1 MAIIYKSTNADAP
14 VMTGADKTSIV
25 RVLRACLVD
34 GYGDKPG
41 AGWVMPFVN
50 ADGTKAAFKN
60 AGTGFYL
67 LIDDS
72 VSGNNFKCASF
83 ESMSDIDTG
92 VNGIGGEYTCTGRTQ
107 SSNSAIPWV
116 VAASDKFVL
125 FVIYV
130 NNASYPNNVALLSQC
145 LFFGDFTPN
154 RNGDTYC
161 CMSYLA
167 GTKTTAIIFGNSAN
181 NNNYYIARNYDG
193 VVGSI
198 KNISLSLPFG
208 SGFGVSDEVYSS
220 NANLVV
226 SKIMIVESNN
236 IIRGFLDGCLAPLQK
251 IPFYN
256 GETVSI
262 GDKSYEAITWAY
274 NSSYVHQLLFEVSG

>member
-67 LIDDS
+67 RIDDS

-83 ESMSDIDTG
+83 ESMSDVDTG
-92 VNGIGGEYTCTGRTQ
+92 VNVIANEYTDRGRTAL
-107 SSNSAIPWV
+107 NNNAIPWV
-116 VAASDKFVL
+116 VAASDKFVFL
-125 FVIYV
+125 VIYTGYSLYPENPNSIQTV
-130 NNASYPNNVALLSQC
+130 N

-154 RNGDTYC
+154 RNGDAFC
-161 CMSYLA
+161 CMSS
-167 GTKTTAIIFGNSAN
+167 GSSFGPLSN
-181 NNNYYIARNYDG
+181 NMYIARNYDG
-193 VVGSI
+193 VVGGI
-198 KNISLSLPFG
+198 DGRMLIPFA
-208 SGFGVSDEVYSS
+208 SGFGDSNEVYSN
-220 NANLVV
+220 NANLLV
-226 SKIMIVESNN
+226 SKVMIIEGGN
-236 IIRGFLDGCLAPLQK
+236 IIRGFLDECLAPLQK

-262 GDKSYEAITWAY
+262 GEKSYEAITWVY
-274 NSSYVHQLLFEVSG
+274 RSSYIYQLLFEVTG

>member
-14 VMTGADKTSIV
+14 VMTGADRTSIV

-67 LIDDS
+67 RIDDS

-83 ESMSDIDTG
+83 ESMSDVDTG
-92 VNGIGGEYTCTGRTQ
+92 INAIANEYTDRGRIAL
-107 SSNSAIPWV
+107 NNNAIPWV
-116 VAASDKFVL
+116 VAASDKFVFL
-125 FVIYV
+125 VIYIGYSLYPENPNSIQTV
-130 NNASYPNNVALLSQC
+130 N

-154 RNGDTYC
+154 RNGDAFC
-161 CMSYLA
+161 CMSSGSSY
-167 GTKTTAIIFGNSAN
+167 GSSSIFGPLSN
-181 NNNYYIARNYDG
+181 NIYIARNYDG
-193 VVGSI
+193 VVGGVAAKMLI
-198 KNISLSLPFG
+198 PFAT
-208 SGFGVSDEVYSS
+208 GFGLSNEVYSNNS
-220 NANLVV
+220 NLIV
-226 SKIMIVESNN
+226 SRVMITEGSN
-236 IIRGFLDGCLAPLQK
+236 IIRGFLDECLAPLQK

-262 GDKSYEAITWAY
+262 GEKSYEAITWVY
-274 NSSYVHQLLFEVSG
+274 NSSYIYQLLFEVTTG

>member
-67 LIDDS
+67 RIDDS

-83 ESMSDIDTG
+83 ESMLDIDTG
-92 VNGIGGEYTCTGRTQ
+92 VNVIADEYTDRGRTA
-107 SSNSAIPWV
+107 SNNNAIPWV
-116 VAASDKFVL
+116 VAASDRFVFL
-125 FVIYV
+125 VIYTGY
-130 NNASYPNNVALLSQC
+130 SLYPENLTSTQTVS
-145 LFFGDFTPN
+145 LFFGDFAPN
-154 RNGDTYC
+154 RNGDAFC
-161 CMSYLA
+161 CMSS
-167 GTKTTAIIFGNSAN
+167 GSSNSPSSVFGHLN
-181 NNNYYIARNYDG
+181 NNIYIARNYDG
-193 VVGSI
+193 VVGRVAAKMLI
-198 KNISLSLPFG
+198 PFAI
-208 SGFGVSDEVYSS
+208 GFGNSNEVYSN
-220 NANLVV
+220 NANLIV
-226 SKIMIVESNN
+226 SRVMIIKDSN
-236 IIRGFLDGCLAPLQK
+236 IIRGFLDECLAPLQK

-262 GDKSYEAITWAY
+262 GEKSYEAITWAY
-274 NSSYVHQLLFEVSG
+274 SISYISQLLFEVTG

>member
-50 ADGTKAAFKN
+50 VDGTKAAFKN

-67 LIDDS
+67 RIDDS

-83 ESMSDIDTG
+83 ESMSDVDTG
-92 VNGIGGEYTCTGRTQ
+92 INAIVNEYTDRGRV
-107 SSNSAIPWV
+107 SSNNNAIPWV
-116 VAASDKFVL
+116 VAANDKFVFL
-125 FVIYV
+125 VIYTGY
-130 NNASYPNNVALLSQC
+130 SLYPENPNSIQTVVS
-145 LFFGDFTPN
+145 LFFGDFAPN
-154 RNGDTYC
+154 RNGDAFC
-161 CMSYLA
+161 CMSS
-167 GTKTTAIIFGNSAN
+167 GSSNSASSVFGRLS
-181 NNNYYIARNYDG
+181 NYIYIARNYDG
-193 VVGSI
+193 VVGSVSARLLI
-198 KNISLSLPFG
+198 PFAL
-208 SGFGVSDEVYSS
+208 GFGDSNEVYSN
-220 NANLVV
+220 NANLIV
-226 SKIMIVESNN
+226 SRVMIIEDSK
-236 IIRGFLDGCLAPLQK
+236 IIRGFLDECLAPLQK

-262 GDKSYEAITWAY
+262 GEKSYEAITWVY
-274 NSSYVHQLLFEVSG
+274 GSGYVYQLLFEVSG

>member
-34 GYGDKPG
+34 GYGDKPS

-67 LIDDS
+67 RIDDS

-92 VNGIGGEYTCTGRTQ
+92 VNVIANEYTDRGRIAL
-107 SSNSAIPWV
+107 NNNAIPWV
-116 VAASDKFVL
+116 VAASDKFVFL
-125 FVIYV
+125 VIYLGYSLYPENPNSIQTV
-130 NNASYPNNVALLSQC
+130 N

-154 RNGDTYC
+154 RNGDAFC
-161 CMSYLA
+161 CMSSGSSYSSSS
-167 GTKTTAIIFGNSAN
+167 IFGLLSN
-181 NNNYYIARNYDG
+181 NIYIARNYDG
-193 VVGSI
+193 VVGLVAGKMLI
-198 KNISLSLPFG
+198 PFAT
-208 SGFGVSDEVYSS
+208 GFGLSNEVYSNNS
-220 NANLVV
+220 NLIV
-226 SKIMIVESNN
+226 SRVMIIENGN
-236 IIRGFLDGCLAPLQK
+236 IIRGFLDECLAPLQK
-251 IPFYN
+251 TPFYN

-262 GDKSYEAITWAY
+262 GEKSYEAITWVY
-274 NSSYVHQLLFEVSG
+274 NSSYTYQLLFEVTG

>member
-41 AGWVMPFVN
+41 AGWVMPFIN

-67 LIDDS
+67 RIDDS
-72 VSGNNFKCASF
+72 ESGNNFKCASF

-92 VNGIGGEYTCTGRTQ
+92 ANVIASEYSDRGRA
-107 SSNSAIPWV
+107 SLNNNAIPWV
-116 VAASDKFVL
+116 VAASDKFVFL
-125 FVIYV
+125 VIYTGYSLYPE
-130 NNASYPNNVALLSQC
+130 NLASTQTTS
-145 LFFGDFTPN
+145 LFFGDFAPN
-154 RNGDTYC
+154 RNGDAFC
-161 CMSYLA
+161 CMSSGSSILSS
-167 GTKTTAIIFGNSAN
+167 GVFGLLN
-181 NNNYYIARNYDG
+181 NNIYIARNYDG
-193 VVGSI
+193 VVGMVTAKMLI
-198 KNISLSLPFG
+198 PFAN
-208 SGFGVSDEVYSS
+208 GFGRSDEVYSNNS
-220 NANLVV
+220 NLIV
-226 SKIMIVESNN
+226 SRVMIIENGN
-236 IIRGFLDGCLAPLQK
+236 IIRGFLDECLAPLQK

-262 GDKSYEAITWAY
+262 GEKSYEAITWLY
-274 NSSYVHQLLFEVSG
+274 SSVYTYQLLFEVTG

>member
-14 VMTGADKTSIV
+14 VMTGADNTSIV

-67 LIDDS
+67 RIDDS
-72 VSGNNFKCASF
+72 AGYYFKCASF

-92 VNGIGGEYTCTGRTQ
+92 INAIASEYSDRGRE
-107 SSNSAIPWV
+107 SLNNNAIPWV
-116 VAASDKFVL
+116 VAANDKFVFL
-125 FVIYV
+125 VIYTGYS
-130 NNASYPNNVALLSQC
+130 SYPNELTGIQVTS

-154 RNGDTYC
+154 RNGDGFC
-161 CMSYLA
+161 CVSSDGSSSSNTVWGSL
-167 GTKTTAIIFGNSAN
+167 SN
-181 NNNYYIARNYDG
+181 NIYIARNYAG
-193 VVGSI
+193 VVGGI
-198 KNISLSLPFG
+198 AARLLIPFAYG
-208 SGFGVSDEVYSS
+208 LGYSQEVYS
-220 NANLVV
+220 NNVNLLV
-226 SKIMIVESNN
+226 SKVMVIEGGN
-236 IIRGFLDGCLAPLQK
+236 IIRGFLDECLAPLQK

-262 GDKSYEAITWAY
+262 GEKSYEAITWAY
-274 NSSYVHQLLFEVSG
+274 NSSYIYQLLFEVTG

>member
-34 GYGDKPG
+34 GYGDKPR

-67 LIDDS
+67 RIDDS
-72 VSGNNFKCASF
+72 VSGVFFKCASF

-92 VNGIGGEYTCTGRTQ
+92 VNAIASEYSDRGRAAL
-107 SSNSAIPWV
+107 NNNAIPWV
-116 VAASDKFVL
+116 VAANDKFVFL
-125 FVIYV
+125 VIYTGYSLYPE
-130 NNASYPNNVALLSQC
+130 NPKSIQTAS
-145 LFFGDFTPN
+145 LFFGDFAPN
-154 RNGDTYC
+154 RNGDAFC
-161 CMSYLA
+161 CMSSGSSYSS
-167 GTKTTAIIFGNSAN
+167 TTIFGQLSN
-181 NNNYYIARNYDG
+181 NIYIARNYDG
-193 VVGSI
+193 VVGGVAARVLI
-198 KNISLSLPFG
+198 PFA
-208 SGFGVSDEVYSS
+208 SGLGNSNEVYSNNS
-220 NANLVV
+220 NLIV
-226 SKIMIVESNN
+226 SKVMVIEGGN
-236 IIRGFLDGCLAPLQK
+236 IIRGLLDECLAPLQK

-262 GDKSYEAITWAY
+262 GEKSYEAITWVSY
-274 NSSYVHQLLFEVSG
+274 NRYVYQLLFEVSG

>member
-1 MAIIYKSTNADAP
+1 MAIIYKSTNAAAP

-67 LIDDS
+67 RIDDS

-92 VNGIGGEYTCTGRTQ
+92 VNVIASEYSDRGRA
-107 SSNSAIPWV
+107 SLNNNAIPWV
-116 VAASDKFVL
+116 VAANDKFVFL
-125 FVIYV
+125 VIYTGYSLYPE
-130 NNASYPNNVALLSQC
+130 NPASTQTVS
-145 LFFGDFTPN
+145 LFFGDFAPN
-154 RNGDTYC
+154 RNGDAFC
-161 CMSYLA
+161 CMSSGSSLSNNS
-167 GTKTTAIIFGNSAN
+167 IFGWLN
-181 NNNYYIARNYDG
+181 NNIYIARNYDN
-193 VVGSI
+193 VVGGVAAKMLI
-198 KNISLSLPFG
+198 PFA
-208 SGFGVSDEVYSS
+208 SGFGYSNEVYSN
-220 NANLVV
+220 NANLIV
-226 SKIMIVESNN
+226 SRVMIIEGSN
-236 IIRGFLDGCLAPLQK
+236 IIRGFLGECLAPLQK

-262 GDKSYEAITWAY
+262 GEKSYEAITWVFS
-274 NSSYVHQLLFEVSG
+274 SSYIYQLLFEVTG